1 MSQWHQLHHHF
12 YVQVMEMTD
21 LSALV
26 GKKKKRAEQ
35 HNDNLINRGKDV
47 NEPVSP

>member
-1 MSQWHQLHHHF
+1 
-12 YVQVMEMTD
+12 MEMTD
-21 LSALV
+21 LSA
-26 GKKKKRAEQ
+26 KKKRAEQ